1 VWALLNLFSTS
12 AALSYSILSR
22 SFPKALSGRVNTAVN
37 LLIFVAAFS
46 AQWGIGAI
54 MDLWPASGGHYPAV
68 AYRAAFGVVA
78 GLQVLAFLVLLPARI
93 AATPAERG

>member
-1 VWALLNLFSTS
+1 
-12 AALSYSILSR
+12 
-22 SFPKALSGRVNTAVN
+22 VNTAVN

-78 GLQVLAFLVLLPARI
+78 ALQVVAFLVLLPARI
-93 AATPAERG
+93 ASTPAERG